1 MSMEREG
8 YRAKRLDE
16 PTSELESYA
25 REVMEEMIRQS
36 VPPTPSNFDA
46 YFDKLLD
53 NKPAPFRKR
62 ILHLL
67 ELEDAGDE
75 EHQGVLEQYLKD
87 AFSNVKKF
95 LQRINLLYKNLRHLE
110 ALIEKRRF
118 EVEAIADKSALNTLL
133 ESTRKDIQTMGRIIK
148 KEAGELKETYE
159 ATSELVHEVQDHAIH
174 DEKYGVYKKNY
185 LLKKLKQEE
194 KLIGEFRHESTVMM
208 VRANEDVL
216 AQVTSAK
223 VRHLILR
230 TIARLLLK
238 TSRRSDLIAHYDD
251 GIFAILMRHTSLQSA
266 KMASERLKDLVGNT
280 NFFVGDQE
288 IMLDVEIGIA
298 RIDLDRSTEQT
309 IVCALEG
316 LDIAK
321 KSGEA
326 CGLCP
331 QDIEI

>member
-1 MSMEREG
+1 MEEKG
-8 YRAKRLDE
+8 IRARRLDE

-25 REVMEEMIRQS
+25 REVMEEMVRQS
-36 VPPTPSNFDA
+36 IPPTPSNFDA

-53 NKPAPFRKR
+53 NKPADFRKR

-67 ELEDAGDE
+67 ELEDAGDD

-95 LQRINLLYKNLRHLE
+95 LQRINLLYKNLKHLE

-118 EVEAIADKSALNTLL
+118 EVEAIADKNALNTLL
-133 ESTRKDIQTMGRIIK
+133 ASTKKDIQTMGRIIK

-174 DEKYGVYKKNY
+174 DDRYGVYKKNY

-194 KLIGEFRHESTVMM
+194 KLIKEFRHESTLMM
-208 VRANEDVL
+208 VKASDDVL
-216 AQVTSAK
+216 EQIESGK
-223 VRHLILR
+223 VKHLVLR

-251 GIFAILMRHTSLQSA
+251 GIFAILMRHTSLNNA
-266 KMASERLKDLVGNT
+266 KLAAERLKDLVGNT

-298 RIDLDRSTEQT
+298 RVDLDRSTEQT
-309 IVCALEG
+309 VVCALEG
-316 LDIAK
+316 VEIAR
-321 KSGEA
+321 KSEEA
-326 CGLCP
+326 CGFCP

>member
-1 MSMEREG
+1 MSVEKES
-8 YRAKRLDE
+8 YRTKKLNE

-36 VPPTPSNFDA
+36 IPPTPSNFDA

-53 NKPAPFRKR
+53 NKPIAFRKR
-62 ILHLL
+62 ILNLL

-95 LQRINLLYKNLRHLE
+95 LQHINLLYKNLKHLE

-118 EVEAIADKSALNTLL
+118 EVEAIADKGALETLL
-133 ESTRKDIQTMGRIIK
+133 ESTKKDIQKMGKIIK

-194 KLIGEFRHESTVMM
+194 KLIKEFRHDSSLMM
-208 VRANEDVL
+208 VRANDEVL
-216 AQVTSAK
+216 AQVGSTK
-223 VRHLILR
+223 VRQLILR

-251 GIFAILMRHTSLQSA
+251 GVFAILMRHTSLQNAS
-266 KMASERLKDLVGNT
+266 MAAERLKDLVGNT

-298 RIDLDRSTEQT
+298 QIDLDRSTEQT
-309 IVCALEG
+309 IVCALDA
-316 LDIAK
+316 LNIAK
-321 KSGEA
+321 KTGEA
-326 CGLCP
+326 CGICP
-331 QDIEI
+331 QDVEI

>member
-1 MSMEREG
+1 MSVEKES
-8 YRAKRLDE
+8 YRTKKLNE

-36 VPPTPSNFDA
+36 IPPTPSNFDA

-53 NKPAPFRKR
+53 NKSIAFRKR
-62 ILHLL
+62 ILNLL

-95 LQRINLLYKNLRHLE
+95 LQHINLLYKNLKHLE

-118 EVEAIADKSALNTLL
+118 EVEAIADKGALETLL
-133 ESTRKDIQTMGRIIK
+133 ESTKKDIQKMGKIIK

-194 KLIGEFRHESTVMM
+194 KLIKEFRHDSSLMM
-208 VRANEDVL
+208 VRANDEVL
-216 AQVTSAK
+216 AQVGSTK
-223 VRHLILR
+223 VRQLILR

-251 GIFAILMRHTSLQSA
+251 GVFAILMRHTSLQNAS
-266 KMASERLKDLVGNT
+266 MAAERLKDLVGNT

-298 RIDLDRSTEQT
+298 QIDLDRSTEQT
-309 IVCALEG
+309 IVCALDA
-316 LDIAK
+316 LNIAK
-321 KSGEA
+321 KTGEA
-326 CGLCP
+326 CGICP
-331 QDIEI
+331 QDVEI